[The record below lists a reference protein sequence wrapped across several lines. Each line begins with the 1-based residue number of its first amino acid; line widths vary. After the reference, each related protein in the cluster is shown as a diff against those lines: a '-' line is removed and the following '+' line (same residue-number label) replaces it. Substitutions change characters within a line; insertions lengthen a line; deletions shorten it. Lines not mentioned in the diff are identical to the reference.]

1 MHSTIGGAVERRP
14 SDDGARTVGLEESVD
29 LRFVKFLIAIQQR
42 GGEEN
47 PKDIGGRFRLRCP
60 RRNQSA
66 QEALRDL
73 RLCHRG
79 ASKDE
84 PTQLVVLGMR
94 GQESSSCCCDSYAII
109 SNACVVNFGLPILR
123 VEFDGRRSR
132 TVSTAHADGVAPA

>member
-14 SDDGARTVGLEESVD
+14 SDDGARNVGLEESVD
-29 LRFVKFLIAIQQR
+29 LRIVKFLIAIQQR

-47 PKDIGGRFRLRCP
+47 PKDIGGRSGCVAHAGISP
-60 RRNQSA
+60 RRSSSRPPA
-66 QEALRDL
+66 VPPR
-73 RLCHRG
+73 RLE
-79 ASKDE
+79 DE

-109 SNACVVNFGLPILR
+109 SNACVVNFGSILR